1 LASTGSLGAFMWLMG
16 LGSSPLAPALAQ
28 RDRASP
34 SPDSTNVL
42 GQLIDR
48 HTRQPIHGGEALI
61 VGTRVTATTDSS
73 GQFALSMLRPGAY
86 ALEVHAGGYA
96 PLTWLLTVQ
105 GGEVLKPVFRL
116 EPLAV
121 ELPEVGVDGAQPLS
135 G

>member
-1 LASTGSLGAFMWLMG
+1 MASSRSLGAFMLLMG

-73 GQFALSMLRPGAY
+73 GQFGLSMLDPGRY
-86 ALEVHAGGYA
+86 ALASLGVGY
-96 PLTWLLTVQ
+96 
-105 GGEVLKPVFRL
+105 GPV
-116 EPLAV
+116 P
-121 ELPEVGVDGAQPLS
+121 
-135 G
+135 